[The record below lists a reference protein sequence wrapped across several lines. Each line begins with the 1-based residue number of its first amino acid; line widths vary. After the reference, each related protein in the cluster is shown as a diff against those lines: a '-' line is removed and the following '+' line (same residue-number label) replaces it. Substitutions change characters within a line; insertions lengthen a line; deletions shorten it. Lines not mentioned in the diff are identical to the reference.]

1 MDKSFQSIE
10 ELNAIAGGGYWQ
22 DIINQYKAGTID
34 GYEAEA
40 RFSEQYCQRLRQSY
54 KYVLNMP
61 LRIKKGQRP
70 KYKIDSCNK
79 SPRWLLTNFHGS
91 WEKKSKF
98 QMGGL
103 WETGGLLLFS
113 PEGRTYSPPRRGGGT
128 CRWQAVRS
136 PRGIATVATA
146 SKQCHST

>member
-22 DIINQYKAGTID
+22 DIINQYKAGTIG

-70 KYKIDSCNK
+70 KYKINSCNK
-79 SPRWLLTNFHGS
+79 SPRWLLTN
-91 WEKKSKF
+91 
-98 QMGGL
+98 
-103 WETGGLLLFS
+103 
-113 PEGRTYSPPRRGGGT
+113 GRQYL
-128 CRWQAVRS
+128 
-136 PRGIATVATA
+136 
-146 SKQCHST
+146 